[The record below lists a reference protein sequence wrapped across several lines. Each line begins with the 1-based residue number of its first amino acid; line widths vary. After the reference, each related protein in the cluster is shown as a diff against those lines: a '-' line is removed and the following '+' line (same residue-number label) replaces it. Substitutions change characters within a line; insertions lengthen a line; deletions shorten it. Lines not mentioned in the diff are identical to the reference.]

1 MTTETDPVFEQR
13 YRAMKAK
20 DARFDGQFITG
31 VHSTGIYC
39 RPSCPAR
46 TPQPQNVSFYLTA
59 AAAHEAG
66 LRACKR
72 CFPDAVPGSPEW
84 NLRDDLAGRAMRL
97 IDDGVVD
104 REGVDGLARRLGYT
118 PRHLTRVLAAE
129 LGAGPQALARA
140 HRAQSA
146 RTLLQST
153 DLPITQVV
161 YASGF
166 SSVRAFNDTISAVY
180 EMSPSAL
187 REKGRRARGR
197 MSGGG
202 VARAAGLRRAAVEAN
217 EWRETGETGETR
229 ETRETRESRESGIA
243 GTTSAHAPGAL
254 VTVTLP
260 ARAPFDGRGVI
271 DFLAARAVAGVEEVR
286 AGIYRRTL
294 RLPHGWAVIELEAR
308 ETSVLCRAR
317 LENLADL
324 STVSARVRRLFDLDA
339 DAQAIDEALA
349 SVPGLGESVRRV
361 PGIRV
366 PGAVDAYEIV
376 FRALI
381 GQQVSVAAART
392 ALGRLADALGD
403 RIDEGAS
410 SDIDAATGPLSPGAD
425 RKARAQNL
433 TPRILFPTAAQI
445 ATVGREVL
453 RGPAKRIDT
462 IIRVAEALA
471 SGELVVD
478 VGVSQAK
485 LMADLQA
492 FAGVGPWTAGYVAMR
507 VLGATDILLDGDLAL
522 RAGATRLGLPGDR
535 RELVRFAEQAS
546 PWRSYLGMHL
556 WRANR
561 SLEG

>member
-1 MTTETDPVFEQR
+1 MPVRETGEMTTEIDPVFAQR

-118 PRHLTRVLAAE
+118 PRHLTRVLNAE

-153 DLPITQVV
+153 DLPVTQVV

-166 SSVRAFNDTISAVY
+166 ASVRAFNDTIAAVY

-187 REKGRRARGR
+187 REKGRRASGR

-202 VARAAGLRRAAVEAN
+202 VARDLGGRRRSVEA
-217 EWRETGETGETR
+217 GGADV
-229 ETRETRESRESGIA
+229 A
-243 GTTSAHAPGAL
+243 GTTSPEAPGAL

-271 DFLAARAVAGVEEVR
+271 DFLAARAVAGVEDVR
-286 AGIYRRTL
+286 AGVYRRTL
-294 RLPHGWAVIELEAR
+294 RLPHGWAVIELEPR
-308 ETSVLCRAR
+308 ETSVVCRAR

-324 STVSARVRRLFDLDA
+324 STVSVRVRRLFDLDA
-339 DAQAIDEALA
+339 DAQAIDATLA

-366 PGAVDAYEIV
+366 PGAVDAHEIV

-392 ALGRLADALGD
+392 ALGRLAAALGG
-403 RIDEGAS
+403 RIEGGADS
-410 SDIDAATGPLSPGAD
+410 GITAVAVAAAVTSPSPG
-425 RKARAQNL
+425 REARGPNL
-433 TPRILFPTAAQI
+433 APCLLFPTAAQI
-445 ATVGREVL
+445 ATGGRDVL
-453 RGPAKRIDT
+453 RGPAKRVDT

-485 LMADLQA
+485 LVDDLQA
-492 FAGVGPWTAGYVAMR
+492 FAGIGPWTAGYVAMR

-522 RAGATRLGLPGDR
+522 RAGASRLGLPADR

-546 PWRSYLGMHL
+546 PWRSYLSLHL

-561 SLEG
+561 PDET